1 MTLDLKTL
9 ILLVLCFITKSG
21 VKPQLGKLNEGI
33 DYSAPEALL
42 GLAIYFRIRRKGIM
56 KLFLGVSVACLLAL
70 SIGVAGVDAQ
80 TNENTNISVSG
91 STNLVGISNSN
102 EMSQTQIGS
111 ISDSF
116 KAFDIDISESFRVED
131 NITDIGSDNTVAS
144 AVDNTDNFN
153 ANVVDNDG
161 NAIDNDG
168 NLSGNAVDNDFN
180 AIDNDGNLNANV
192 VDNDGNIIDNDGNAS
207 GNVVANDFNVIG
219 NDDNVINP

>member
-1 MTLDLKTL
+1 MSYKQGKRLTLDLKTL
-9 ILLVLCFITKSG
+9 ILLVLCFITNSG

-116 KAFDIDISESFRVED
+116 KAFDIDISESFRIED
-131 NITDIGSDNTVAS
+131 NDTDLFSGNTVDS
-144 AVDNTDNFN
+144 FVDNTDNFN
-153 ANVVDNDG
+153 DNIAFNDN

-168 NLSGNAVDNDFN
+168 NLSGNAVG
-180 AIDNDGNLNANV
+180 NDGNAAFNDDNFSDNV
-192 VDNDGNIIDNDGNAS
+192 VGNDGNIIDNDN
-207 GNVVANDFNVIG
+207 NT
-219 NDDNVINP
+219 INP